1 MMKTKL
7 MRKLIPNV
15 GRHEDID
22 DRHKKPFRDA
32 THYYSDDVSG
42 DFDYIWNDVP
52 LVELILE
59 DVSLFPEMKKN
70 CFTVGSNYIYIPPN
84 TVHAKVNE
92 LYRELID
99 YCDDQ
104 QFEMGVLSPDM
115 KNAFYKFCAK
125 FT

>member
-7 MRKLIPNV
+7 MKKLIPNI
-15 GRHEDID
+15 GRHEEID
-22 DRHKKPFRDA
+22 DVRKTPFQDI
-32 THYYSDDVSG
+32 THYYSDDISG
-42 DFDYIWNDVP
+42 DFDYTWNDVS

-59 DVSLFPEMKKN
+59 DRSLFPEMQKN
-70 CFTVGSNYIYIPPN
+70 CFIVGSSYIYIPPN

-92 LYRELID
+92 LYRGLID

-104 QFEMGVLSPDM
+104 QFEMSVINPEM

-125 FT
+125 YT